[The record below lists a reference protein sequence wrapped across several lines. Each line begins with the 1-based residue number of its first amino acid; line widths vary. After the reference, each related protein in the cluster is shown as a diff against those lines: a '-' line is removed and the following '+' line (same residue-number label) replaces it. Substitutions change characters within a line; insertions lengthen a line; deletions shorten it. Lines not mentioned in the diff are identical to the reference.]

1 MILEWN
7 VAWMFL
13 QIHFHEIWSFSFT
26 QTELWTSQSSL
37 EHFNSLLLRLL
48 PLQNISSWDKLSYE
62 QKGDSYMRTVQKDWL
77 NQKKKVSISIQFN
90 EVRDEYNI
98 KFVFGHFHGKP
109 KSFGDS
115 PIGRWVTGR
124 TDAMALTSR
133 RRSSLQTI
141 HAEVR
146 QNLAIRK
153 SASALR
159 CEANKRY
166 TVLVNF
172 YTGRNKM
179 IPPKV
184 WDPERAVTSQR
195 IPGASLISSPGL
207 EEGEGR
213 ARICRSPAGSIHTQA
228 PQQIHCQSWE
238 GYFANVKG
246 YRLQVTLFKM

>member
-13 QIHFHEIWSFSFT
+13 QIHFHEIWSFSFP
-26 QTELWTSQSSL
+26 QTELWTSPSSL
-37 EHFNSLLLRLL
+37 EHFNSLLRLL

-98 KFVFGHFHGKP
+98 KFVSAIFTANQRVLATHHRPLSNGKDRCNGSYLSE
-109 KSFGDS
+109 KKF
-115 PIGRWVTGR
+115 
-124 TDAMALTSR
+124 
-133 RRSSLQTI
+133 LQTI

-172 YTGRNKM
+172 YTDRNKM
-179 IPPKV
+179 IPSKV
-184 WDPERAVTSQR
+184 WAPERAVTSQR

-213 ARICRSPAGSIHTQA
+213 ARICRSPAGSIHTHRPHNKPTA
-228 PQQIHCQSWE
+228 RV
-238 GYFANVKG
+238 GKAT
-246 YRLQVTLFKM
+246 LQM